1 MSHSD
6 PYDALTGG
14 SRAAVDHADSES
26 TIAIPSMDPF
36 YRAPAGYEN
45 SEPGAVLRSR
55 EVTLALFGVIRQKVS
70 AWQLLY
76 RTTSLDGAARVA
88 VTTVVLPV
96 GGHPKP
102 RRALLSYQC
111 AIDAVSDRCFPS
123 YALRAGA
130 RAVGSVPQFEF
141 MIILYALRRGW
152 VLSLPDHEGMDGQW
166 GAPIEPGFCTL
177 DGVRAALS
185 FEPLDLVS
193 TTPVALWGYSGGG
206 LATSW
211 AAEAATDY
219 APELDIVGAA
229 LGSPVGDPGSAFSRL
244 NGTIFAALPA
254 MVVEGLRRTYP
265 DFDSLV
271 REHVAATGLEALSS
285 LHRKTTVHAVAS
297 MMLHDLE
304 RHLDI
309 PMADLL
315 ASPVMAQILHDIQPG
330 KSAPKFPLLVVQA
343 VNDPMI
349 DVDDVDGQ
357 VRRYRAAGANVT
369 YIRDRLSEHLSLHPI
384 AAPVTLDWL
393 SDRFAGKPIGESST
407 KTVWSLAGSLPGL
420 RGFLGLAVS
429 TGRAFT
435 GRIG

>member
-1 MSHSD
+1 MSTQPDTAS
-6 PYDALTGG
+6 TG
-14 SRAAVDHADSES
+14 RPQAAVDHDDAES

-36 YRAPAGYEN
+36 YRAPAGFERV
-45 SEPGAVLRSR
+45 EPGTVLRSR

-76 RTTSLDGAARVA
+76 RTTSLDGAPRVA
-88 VTTVVLPV
+88 VTTVILPV
-96 GGHPKP
+96 GG
-102 RRALLSYQC
+102 RARTQRALLSYQC

-123 YALRAGA
+123 YVLRAGA

-152 VLSLPDHEGMDGQW
+152 VLSLPDHEGMNGQW
-166 GAPIEPGFCTL
+166 GAPIEPGYCTL

-185 FEPLDLVS
+185 FEPLDLAA

-211 AAEAATDY
+211 AAEAAADY

-244 NGTIFAALPA
+244 NGTVFAALPA

-265 DFDSLV
+265 VLDRLV
-271 REHVAATGLEALSS
+271 REHVAAAGLETLSS
-285 LHRKTTVHAVAS
+285 LHRKTTVHAVMS
-297 MMLHDLE
+297 MVMHDLE

-315 ASPVMAQILHDIQPG
+315 ATPEMVQIFRDIQPG
-330 KSAPKFPLLVVQA
+330 KTAPNFPLLVVQA
-343 VNDPMI
+343 VHDPMI

-357 VRRYRAAGANVT
+357 VRRYHSAGANVT
-369 YIRDRLSEHLSLHPI
+369 YIRDRLSEHLSLHPL

-393 SDRFAGKPIGESST
+393 SDRFAGKPTDESST
-407 KTVWSLAGSLPGL
+407 NTVWSLAGSLPGL
-420 RGFLGLAVS
+420 RGLLGLAVS
-429 TGRAFT
+429 TGRAFA

>member
-1 MSHSD
+1 MSIE
-6 PYDALTGG
+6 PDAASTG
-14 SRAAVDHADSES
+14 RPRFAADHADSES
-26 TIAIPSMDPF
+26 IVTIPSMDPF
-36 YRAPAGYEN
+36 YRAPAGFERA
-45 SEPGAVLRSR
+45 EPGTVLRSR

-76 RTTSLDGAARVA
+76 RTTSLDGTARVA

-96 GGHPKP
+96 GG
-102 RRALLSYQC
+102 RQRSQRALLSYQC

-123 YALRAGA
+123 YVLRAGA

-152 VLSLPDHEGMDGQW
+152 VVSLPDHEGMDGRW
-166 GAPIEPGFCTL
+166 GAPVEPGYCTL

-185 FEPLDLVS
+185 FEPLDLFA

-211 AAEAATDY
+211 AAEAAADY

-265 DFDSLV
+265 VLDRLV
-271 REHVAATGLEALSS
+271 HEHVAAAGLETLSS
-285 LHRKTTVHAVAS
+285 LHRKTTVHAVMS
-297 MMLHDLE
+297 MVMHDLE

-315 ASPVMAQILHDIQPG
+315 ATPEMVQIFQDIQPG
-330 KSAPKFPLLVVQA
+330 KSAPQFPLLVVQA
-343 VNDPMI
+343 VHDPMI

-357 VRRYRAAGANVT
+357 VHRYRAAGANVT

-384 AAPVTLDWL
+384 ATPATLDWL
-393 SDRFAGKPIGESST
+393 SDRFAGKPTDESST
-407 KTVWSLAGSLPGL
+407 NTVWSLAGSLPGL
-420 RGFLGLAVS
+420 RGLLGLAVS
-429 TGRAFT
+429 TGRAFA

>member
-1 MSHSD
+1 MSIQPESASTGRRWAGADDAD
-6 PYDALTGG
+6 PASPITL
-14 SRAAVDHADSES
+14 
-26 TIAIPSMDPF
+26 PSNDPF
-36 YRAPAGYEN
+36 YRTPVDLEDV
-45 SEPGAVLRSR
+45 EPGTVVRSR
-55 EVTLALFGVIRQKVS
+55 AVDLALFGVIRQKVS

-76 RTTSLDGAARVA
+76 RTTSLDGVARVA

-96 GGHPKP
+96 GGRK
-102 RRALLSYQC
+102 RTQRALLSYQC

-141 MIILYALRRGW
+141 LIILYALRRGW

-166 GAPIEPGFCTL
+166 GAPIEPGYCVL
-177 DGVRAALS
+177 DGVRAAQS
-185 FEPLDLVS
+185 FEPLDL
-193 TTPVALWGYSGGG
+193 TAAAPVTLWGYSGGG

-211 AAEAATDY
+211 AAEAAADY

-265 DFDSLV
+265 VFDSVV
-271 REHVAATGLEALSS
+271 REHVAVRGLETLSS
-285 LHRKTTVHAVAS
+285 LHRKTTVHAVMS
-297 MMLHDLE
+297 MLMHDLE

-315 ASPVMAQILHDIQPG
+315 ATPEMVQIFQDIQPG
-330 KSAPKFPLLVVQA
+330 KSAPAFPILVVQA
-343 VNDPMI
+343 VHDPMI
-349 DVDDVDGQ
+349 DVGDVDGQ

-369 YIRDRLSEHLSLHPI
+369 YFRDRLSEHLSLHPI
-384 AAPVTLDWL
+384 AAPLTLDWL
-393 SDRFAGKPIGESST
+393 SDRCAGKPIDGST
-407 KTVWSLAGSLPGL
+407 TRTVWSLAGSLAGL
-420 RGFLGLAVS
+420 RGLIGLAVS
-429 TGRAFT
+429 TGRAFG
-435 GRIG
+435 GRVG

>member
-1 MSHSD
+1 MSTEPDTAS
-6 PYDALTGG
+6 TGRP
-14 SRAAVDHADSES
+14 RASADHADSES
-26 TIAIPSMDPF
+26 IIAIPSVDPF
-36 YRAPAGYEN
+36 YRAPAGFERAK
-45 SEPGAVLRSR
+45 PGTVLRSR

-96 GGHPKP
+96 GGRARPQ
-102 RRALLSYQC
+102 RALLSYQC

-123 YALRAGA
+123 YVLRAGA

-152 VLSLPDHEGMDGQW
+152 VLSLPDHEGMNGQW
-166 GAPIEPGFCTL
+166 GAPIEPGYCTL

-185 FEPLDLVS
+185 FEPLDLAD

-211 AAEAATDY
+211 AAEVAADY
-219 APELDIVGAA
+219 APRTRYRRRCTRITRRRSRVCILPPQRHDLRGAA
-229 LGSPVGDPGSAFSRL
+229 R
-244 NGTIFAALPA
+244 NGGG
-254 MVVEGLRRTYP
+254 GLRRTYP
-265 DFDSLV
+265 ELDRLV
-271 REHVAATGLEALSS
+271 REHVAASGLEALSS

-297 MMLHDLE
+297 MVMHDLE

-315 ASPVMAQILHDIQPG
+315 ATPEMVQVFQDIQPG

-343 VNDPMI
+343 VHDPMI

-393 SDRFAGKPIGESST
+393 SDRFAGKPTDESST
-407 KTVWSLAGSLPGL
+407 NTVWSLAGSLPGL
-420 RGFLGLAVS
+420 RGLLGLAVS
-429 TGRAFT
+429 TGRAFA